1 MPTRLLLEGK
11 EIEVLLQQVRSD
23 YGQYARIVHAE
34 RVRTGGLV
42 GFFAKERYEVE
53 VEIDDAYVA
62 KNQTQAPV
70 SSPGPS
76 RSALSLPTA
85 QVTRS
90 DEEPLALLLAEAMN
104 QVTDDLVGQSAP
116 GPKPSTSGAAFA
128 QVLGSV
134 ANGLGVESALEP
146 SAQPIAQQNSN
157 PNPKPRGKKE
167 LELPEPGN
175 NTQMLVS
182 IYGNPQNS
190 VVSPV
195 TSSELAV
202 VETLPTKA
210 VKPPRGP
217 GQVLAVVGEAVE
229 AFSAGI
235 ELAKRMR
242 IQQSRVLLAAPE
254 PVIPGLAANRRLG
267 DALTARKRSLKF
279 LSESMPSVVAI
290 DLPISAIW
298 NEELAEWAEEMVTAV
313 GAIEV
318 WAVVDATRK
327 PADLARWLAQ
337 LNRVDAL
344 IVHNARATDDLKSV
358 LDLGYPVAVLDDLPA
373 TNMLWRSMLHP
384 GGDQSS

>member
-11 EIEVLLQQVRSD
+11 EIEALLQQVRND

-53 VEIDDAYVA
+53 VEIDDAFIA
-62 KNQTQAPV
+62 KSQTQSQAAAP
-70 SSPGPS
+70 SPLPS
-76 RSALSLPTA
+76 TPVTA
-85 QVTRS
+85 QSDIRS
-90 DEEPLALLLAEAMN
+90 DEQPLALLLAEAMN
-104 QVTDDLVGQSAP
+104 QVTDDLVGQATP
-116 GPKPSTSGAAFA
+116 GPRPSTSGAAFA

-134 ANGLGVESALEP
+134 ANGLGVESALES
-146 SAQPIAQQNSN
+146 SAQPIVHQSATT
-157 PNPKPRGKKE
+157 NPKPRGKKE

-175 NTQMLVS
+175 NAQMLVS
-182 IYGNPQNS
+182 IYGTAQNS

-195 TSSELAV
+195 PRAELAL
-202 VETLPTKA
+202 VETLPAKA
-210 VKPPRGP
+210 VKPPRGA

-229 AFSAGI
+229 AFNAGI

-242 IQQSRVLLAAPE
+242 IQQSRVLLASPE
-254 PVIPGLAANRRLG
+254 PVIPGLAANRRLA
-267 DALTARKRSLKF
+267 DALTARKHSLKF
-279 LSESMPSVVAI
+279 LSESMPSVVAV
-290 DLPISAIW
+290 DLPIGAIW

-373 TNMLWRSMLHP
+373 TNMLWRSMLQT
-384 GGDQSS
+384 GGVQNP